1 MTQARAVN
9 CAECGRSNPRP
20 ATGRPRL
27 YCSAACRQRA
37 YRGRAAGRPP
47 ARPRADLVELA
58 LRLRA
63 NADQLA
69 LLASGWT
76 PPPGAA
82 ELALDRLLDDTV
94 RIATR
99 LSALLGERG
108 PRSQA

>member
-1 MTQARAVN
+1 MS
-9 CAECGRSNPRP
+9 CAECGRPNPRP

-37 YRGRAAGRPP
+37 YRGRAAERPP
-47 ARPRADLVELA
+47 DGLRVDLVDLA

-69 LLASGWT
+69 LLAWGWT

-82 ELALDRLLDDTV
+82 ELAVDRLLDDTV

-108 PRSQA
+108 PRRNA